1 MLVSIDALAQRYG
14 LLPTEV
20 LERAS
25 TFDLRVMEVGNRYS
39 NRKQTMSQG
48 GAPPAP
54 KLTQKE
60 MERML
65 AQVKNEPAVEGAKK

>member
-1 MLVSIDALAQRYG
+1 LLVSIDALAQRYG

-20 LERAS
+20 LSRAS

-54 KLTQKE
+54 NLTQKE